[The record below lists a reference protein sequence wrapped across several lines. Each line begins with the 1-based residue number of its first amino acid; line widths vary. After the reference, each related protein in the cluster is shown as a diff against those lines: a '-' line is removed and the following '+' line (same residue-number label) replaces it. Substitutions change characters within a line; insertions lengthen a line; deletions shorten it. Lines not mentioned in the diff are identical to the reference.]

1 MTDRV
6 DDFLTTIRVDDIK
19 VTRLR
24 YELEKC
30 EQETTL
36 KGIAYDREKVQTSPE
51 DPMAMLAARRE
62 KAYDDLMQAID
73 KRRVDKAKA
82 ALAFAYLDQIHCEIM
97 TAYYLSNTPMEAIAG
112 ALHYSVSSVYKHR
125 KAAEDE
131 LDKVLEQQGY

>member
-6 DDFLTTIRVDDIK
+6 DDFLTAIRVDDIR

-24 YELEKC
+24 YELERC

-51 DPMAMLAARRE
+51 DPMAMLAERRE
-62 KAYDDLMQAID
+62 KAYDDLMQAIEQRSKD
-73 KRRVDKAKA
+73 RAEVAR
-82 ALAFAYLDQIHCEIM
+82 AFACLDKIHCEIM
-97 TAYYLSNTPMEAIAG
+97 TAYYLSDTPMEAIAG
-112 ALHYSVSSVYKHR
+112 TLHYSVSSVYKHR